1 MSRIRTAPSR
11 LLFVLILAAMS
22 CAPARPIVI
31 CVVENPVTHE
41 RATMYKEDPFK
52 VPRDY
57 DQARHI
63 ARWKAERAQQGFTV
77 EVQH

>member
-1 MSRIRTAPSR
+1 MSKLAVHSLPSLA
-11 LLFVLILAAMS
+11 LLAVLA
-22 CAPARPIVI
+22 CAPASPQVI

-63 ARWKAERAQQGFTV
+63 AQWKAERAQQGFTV